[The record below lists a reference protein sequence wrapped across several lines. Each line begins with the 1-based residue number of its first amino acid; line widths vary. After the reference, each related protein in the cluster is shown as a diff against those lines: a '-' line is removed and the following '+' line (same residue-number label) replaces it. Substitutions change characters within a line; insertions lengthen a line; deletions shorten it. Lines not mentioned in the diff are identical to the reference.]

1 MKIQIVGQKKNK
13 KNQKTLT
20 SRQASIYQKSYPYNR
35 VTILDTNESILDCA
49 DI

>member
-1 MKIQIVGQKKNK
+1 MKIQIVGQKKKTK
-13 KNQKTLT
+13 KKKLT

-35 VTILDTNESILDCA
+35 VTILDINESILDCA